1 MAEHLLQRRTYYT
14 VYAILMVCTYLTWQV
29 AYFDLGSFNT
39 VAALG
44 IAAFKAVLVILFF
57 MHVRESPR
65 LVSVVVISGLFWL
78 GILLALT
85 MSDYLT
91 RGWMTRGSRLR
102 LDGGTSLKLQGDRSG
117 YGNSAGRSRADLRT
131 TRGVRA

>member
-1 MAEHLLQRRTYYT
+1 MAEHTLPRRTYYT
-14 VYAILMVCTYLTWQV
+14 IYAILMVCTYLTWQI

-39 VAALG
+39 VTALG

-57 MHVRESPR
+57 MHMRDSPR
-65 LVSVVVISGLFWL
+65 LTSAVVMSGLFWL

-91 RGWMTRGSRLR
+91 RGWMTRG
-102 LDGGTSLKLQGDRSG
+102 
-117 YGNSAGRSRADLRT
+117 
-131 TRGVRA
+131 